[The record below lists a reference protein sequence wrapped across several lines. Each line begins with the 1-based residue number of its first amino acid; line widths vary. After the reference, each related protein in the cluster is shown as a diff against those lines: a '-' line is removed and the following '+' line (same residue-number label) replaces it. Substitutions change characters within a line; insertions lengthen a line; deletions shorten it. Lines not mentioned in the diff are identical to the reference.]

1 MAKNKIMLVSLL
13 VAVAMVA
20 STTMAMAAPIV
31 IKFSHVVAENTPKG
45 QMANKFKELVDQRLA
60 GKVEV
65 EVFPNS
71 QLFGDNK
78 VLEAMLLGDVQL
90 AAPSLSKFKKY
101 TKSLQIFDLP
111 FLFKDMAA
119 VEKFQQGPV
128 GQKLLK
134 AAESKGITGLG
145 YLHNGLKQLS
155 ANSKLVVPADAAKK
169 KFRIMSSDVLA
180 AQFEAVDA
188 MPLKKPFSEVFTL
201 LQTKAIDGQ
210 ENTWSNIYS
219 KKFFEVQPYI
229 TESNHGVLDY
239 LVITSTEFW
248 TGLPEGIRGDVKKA
262 LDEAIA
268 FGNEIAAQK
277 ATDDR
282 QKIIDSK
289 RTEIVE
295 LTDAQRQQWV
305 DVMKP
310 VWAQFEDEIGK
321 EYIQAAIDS
330 NN

>member
-1 MAKNKIMLVSLL
+1 
-13 VAVAMVA
+13 
-20 STTMAMAAPIV
+20 
-31 IKFSHVVAENTPKG
+31 
-45 QMANKFKELVDQRLA
+45 
-60 GKVEV
+60 
-65 EVFPNS
+65 
-71 QLFGDNK
+71 
-78 VLEAMLLGDVQL
+78 L

-101 TKSLQIFDLP
+101 TKALQIYDLP
-111 FLFKDMAA
+111 FLFKDMTA
-119 VEKFQQGPV
+119 VEKFQQGPQ
-128 GQKLLK
+128 GQKLLMAMK
-134 AAESKGITGLG
+134 NKGLIGLG

-155 ANSKLVVPADAAKK
+155 ANDKLVVPADAAGK

-180 AQFEAVDA
+180 AQFQAVKA
-188 MPLKKPFSEVFTL
+188 LPLKKPFSEVFTL

-248 TGLPEGIRGDVKKA
+248 MGLPEDLRGEVKKA

-268 FGNEIAAQK
+268 FGNKIAAEK
-277 ATDDR
+277 ATGDR
-282 QKIIDSK
+282 QAIIESK
-289 RTEIVE
+289 RSEIVT
-295 LTDAQRQQWV
+295 LNDAQRQQWV

-321 EYIQAAIDS
+321 EFIDAAVKS
-330 NN
+330 NM

>member
-1 MAKNKIMLVSLL
+1 MKKKLLLVSLFA
-13 VAVAMVA
+13 AVAMVA
-20 STTMAMAAPIV
+20 SATVSMASPIV

-45 QMANKFKELVDQRLA
+45 QMANKFKQLVDERLG
-60 GKVEV
+60 GKVKV

-101 TKSLQIFDLP
+101 TKSLQIYDLP
-111 FLFKDMAA
+111 FLFKDMSA
-119 VEKFQQGPV
+119 VEKFQKGPA
-128 GQKLLK
+128 GQKLLMATK
-134 AAESKGITGLG
+134 KKGLIGVG

-219 KKFFEVQPYI
+219 KKFYEVQPYI

-239 LVITSTEFW
+239 LVVTSTEFW
-248 TGLPEGIRGDVKKA
+248 MGLPDDIRTEVKKA

-268 FGNEIAAQK
+268 FGNKVAAEK
-277 ATDDR
+277 AVSDR
-282 QKIIDSK
+282 QKIIDSG
-289 RTEIVE
+289 RSEVVE

-305 DVMKP
+305 DAMKP
-310 VWAQFEDEIGK
+310 VWKKFEGQIGK
-321 EYIQAAIDS
+321 EYIDAAIQS

>member
-1 MAKNKIMLVSLL
+1 MSKSKVLLVSLVVAAAL
-13 VAVAMVA
+13 VASA
-20 STTMAMAAPIV
+20 SVVMAKPIV

-45 QMANKFKELVDQRLA
+45 QMANKFKQLVDERLG
-60 GKVEV
+60 GKVLV

-101 TKSLQIFDLP
+101 TKSLQIYDLP
-111 FLFKDMAA
+111 FLFSNMGA
-119 VEKFQQGPV
+119 VEKFQQGPE
-128 GQKLLK
+128 GQKLLMSIK
-134 AAESKGITGLG
+134 SKGLIGLG

-155 ANSKLVVPADAAKK
+155 ASSPLRVPADAKSK

-180 AQFEAVDA
+180 AQFEAVGA

-219 KKFFEVQPYI
+219 KKFYEVQPYI

-248 TGLPEGIRGDVKKA
+248 TGLPDAIRPQIKKA

-268 FGNEIAAQK
+268 FGNKVAAQK
-277 ATDDR
+277 AIADR

-289 RTEIVE
+289 RSEVLE
-295 LTDAQRQQWV
+295 LTAAERQQWV
-305 DVMKP
+305 DAMKP
-310 VWAQFEDEIGK
+310 VWKKFEDQIGK
-321 EYIQAAIDS
+321 NYIDAAIKS
-330 NN
+330 N